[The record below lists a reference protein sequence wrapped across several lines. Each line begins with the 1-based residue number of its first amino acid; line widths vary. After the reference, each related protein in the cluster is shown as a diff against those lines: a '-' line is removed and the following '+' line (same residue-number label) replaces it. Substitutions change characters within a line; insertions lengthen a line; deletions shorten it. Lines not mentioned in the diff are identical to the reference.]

1 MSSVER
7 ASYRIDAVLFKK
19 FARHA
24 CGGVRRR
31 RVRLGPGRLTQGTS
45 HRWEVPAHPG
55 PGLPAMHDC
64 SPGRRFHDQFISS
77 PVDRFASTRVFPR
90 EEIEKREEDGGC
102 GGGA

>member
-31 RVRLGPGRLTQGTS
+31 RVMLGPGRLTQGTS
-45 HRWEVPAHPG
+45 HRWEVPAHP
-55 PGLPAMHDC
+55 
-64 SPGRRFHDQFISS
+64 R
-77 PVDRFASTRVFPR
+77 TRAHHVSQMQAPS
-90 EEIEKREEDGGC
+90 C
-102 GGGA
+102 